1 MGIVLTS
8 FARALPAP
16 PFRLRRDTIP
26 PHDPSGPFA
35 DHPCV
40 RFTRLRDNDSVTR
53 RRKSPGFGM
62 GHLLAFETGLTL
74 RSAGPQQHHMSVY
87 IVKDDRMSSYHRVTD

>member
-8 FARALPAP
+8 FDRALPAP

-40 RFTRLRDNDSVTR
+40 RFTRLPDNDSVTR
-53 RRKSPGFGM
+53 HLKSSESGT
-62 GHLLAFETGLTL
+62 GHLFTLELLSLAQRE
-74 RSAGPQQHHMSVY
+74 SQQHHMSVY
-87 IVKDDRMSSYHRVTD
+87 IAKDE

>member
-8 FARALPAP
+8 FDRALPAP

-40 RFTRLRDNDSVTR
+40 RFTRLPHNDSVTR
-53 RRKSPGFGM
+53 RRKSYKSCMEHLCAFGTP
-62 GHLLAFETGLTL
+62 ATL
-74 RSAGPQQHHMSVY
+74 CSPVTAAPY
-87 IVKDDRMSSYHRVTD
+87 APFTLKDDEMSAYRTVTG

>member
-8 FARALPAP
+8 FDRALPPP

-40 RFTRLRDNDSVTR
+40 RFTRLPHNDSVTR
-53 RRKSPGFGM
+53 QRKSSSSGM
-62 GHLLAFETGLTL
+62 WHLCTLATANTRRGGSPSSTICPSIL
-74 RSAGPQQHHMSVY
+74 RKRSKCPH
-87 IVKDDRMSSYHRVTD
+87 IVV

>member
-8 FARALPAP
+8 LDRALVAP
-16 PFRLRRDTIP
+16 PFRLRRATIP

-40 RFTRLRDNDSVTR
+40 RFTRLPHNDSVTG
-53 RRKSPGFGM
+53 RRKSSGSAMWHLRALGAV
-62 GHLLAFETGLTL
+62 HLLQ
-74 RSAGPQQHHMSVY
+74 RQPQQHHMSIY
-87 IVKDDRMSSYHRVTD
+87 IAEDDRMSAYRRVTD